1 MTLSSRILP
10 RDEWGKLDACPEAAT
25 IWRHLVDSQAEMV
38 VAENEAGEIVGHFV
52 LVPVLHA
59 HGLWVD
65 ERYRHVGVFRA
76 LFAAVST
83 RVRELGRDS
92 VWTCADTDVVRALW
106 ARLGATVVAGDH
118 YMLPAQQG
126 D

>member
-1 MTLSSRILP
+1 MTLTSRVLP
-10 RDEWGKLDACPEAAT
+10 RDEWGKLDACPEAAA

-38 VAENEAGEIVGHFV
+38 VVENDAGAIVGHFV

-76 LFAAVST
+76 LFAAVSK
-83 RVRELGRDS
+83 RVRVLGRDS
-92 VWTCADTDVVRALW
+92 VWTCADTDVVRGLW
-106 ARLGATVVAGDH
+106 GRMGAIRLPCDTYV
-118 YMLPAQQG
+118 LPMQQG